1 MTHNV
6 WEHVCEL
13 FIPMLYIAYIGGEL
27 IARKFLLGCEKMSM
41 YYLHCHCIV
50 HELYINIK
58 DRGEAAILT

>member
-6 WEHVCEL
+6 LEHVCEL

-50 HELYINIK
+50 YELYI
-58 DRGEAAILT
+58 